1 MKLIKE
7 VEIIEKKSKFI
18 GYLYEIDN
26 VSEAEDILKKLKEEH
41 KKARHIPYAY
51 VLQNTAKKSDDKEPN
66 GSAGMPIFSILNY
79 NKLNSNLIAIV
90 RYFGGTKLGIGLLTR
105 TYMNCAKKL
114 IDD

>member
-51 VLQNTAKKSDDKEPN
+51 VLQNTAKKK
-66 GSAGMPIFSILNY
+66 
-79 NKLNSNLIAIV
+79 
-90 RYFGGTKLGIGLLTR
+90 
-105 TYMNCAKKL
+105 
-114 IDD
+114 

>member
-1 MKLIKE
+1 
-7 VEIIEKKSKFI
+7 
-18 GYLYEIDN
+18 
-26 VSEAEDILKKLKEEH
+26 
-41 KKARHIPYAY
+41 
-51 VLQNTAKKSDDKEPN
+51 
-66 GSAGMPIFSILNY
+66 MPIFSILNY

>member
-51 VLQNTAKKSDDKEPN
+51 VLQNTAKKKWW
-66 GSAGMPIFSILNY
+66 
-79 NKLNSNLIAIV
+79 
-90 RYFGGTKLGIGLLTR
+90 
-105 TYMNCAKKL
+105 
-114 IDD
+114 